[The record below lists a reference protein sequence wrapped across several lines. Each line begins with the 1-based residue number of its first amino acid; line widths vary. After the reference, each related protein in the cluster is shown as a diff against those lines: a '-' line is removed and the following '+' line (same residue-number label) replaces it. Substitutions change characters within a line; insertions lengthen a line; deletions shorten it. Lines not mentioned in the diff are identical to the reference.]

1 MALGGLVSSG
11 GCPVH
16 LFHVQILVG
25 DMLRERSFTFLRRDG
40 TGKECIAI
48 RNHLPAVRIGVE
60 DTGVAIQK
68 IDLSQ
73 ELISIHTLPRWKS
86 VTYLLQTK
94 SFGLGNTEI
103 RENDTA
109 KASSSPASD
118 NNVR

>member
-1 MALGGLVSSG
+1 
-11 GCPVH
+11 
-16 LFHVQILVG
+16 
-25 DMLRERSFTFLRRDG
+25 MLRERSFTLFRRDG

-48 RNHLPAVRIGVE
+48 RNHLPAIGIRVE

-73 ELISIHTLPRWKS
+73 ELISIHTVPNWKS
-86 VTYLLQTK
+86 DTYLLQTE